1 LYGICKL
8 SDPQKVAGA
17 CGIGKL
23 VMKQVNPQGRKE
35 GALVQGLLENS
46 KQTKANMLALELGE
60 RRRKGEIGPAR

>member
-1 LYGICKL
+1 
-8 SDPQKVAGA
+8 
-17 CGIGKL
+17 
-23 VMKQVNPQGRKE
+23 MKQVNPQGRKE